1 MDWYLNLP
9 FYAELGVLLVFSVLL
24 TYGLMKLL
32 HWFVPF
38 EVRESSNDLTA
49 FVFSS
54 LGIFSALIISTV
66 LVMAIGHF
74 DSANEAVAHEANM
87 VGDLNRAGRALSPE
101 FSKQLGA
108 KVADYMNVVK
118 VLEWDSKHHTEN
130 ALLEREAVNQMSYLI
145 AQYEPKTAR
154 ESAYHRELLKRLGNL
169 YDARRARAYQVAPA
183 IPQPLFIV
191 SVLVGLMTLVFALL
205 YGAQDVG
212 MHLGLT
218 SLLAAAMATTFALIL
233 VFDAPFNGDLVASNQ
248 PYLDILDHLEKNNK
262 FFLKQ

>member
-1 MDWYLNLP
+1 MDFYLNLP
-9 FYAELGVLLVFSVLL
+9 FYAELAILLVFAVLL
-24 TYGLMKLL
+24 TFGLMELL
-32 HWFVPF
+32 HWLVPF
-38 EVRESSNDLTA
+38 EVREESNDLTA

-66 LVMAIGHF
+66 LVMAISHF

-87 VGDLNRAGRALSPE
+87 IGDLNRAGRAINSD
-101 FSKQLGA
+101 FSKQLGV
-108 KVADYMNVVK
+108 KVANYMNVVK
-118 VLEWDSKHHTEN
+118 VLEWDAAHHKEN
-130 ALLEREAVNQMSYLI
+130 ALLEREAVNQLSYLV

-169 YDARRARAYQVAPA
+169 YDARRARAYQVDPS
-183 IPQPLFIV
+183 IPQPLLIV
-191 SVLVGLMTLVFALL
+191 SVMVGLFTLIFALL
-205 YGAQDVG
+205 YAAQDKW
-212 MHLGLT
+212 MHLLLT
-218 SLLAAAMATTFALIL
+218 SLLAAAMATTYSLIL